1 MEGLNEFRQQLN
13 ELDDRIVELIAKR
26 IAICRQV
33 AQYKQQNGIP
43 MMQPTRVE
51 QVKNRCADKAAQ
63 RAVDPD
69 FIRSLYSLI
78 IDETCRIE
86 DEIIQNGR

>member
-1 MEGLNEFRQQLN
+1 
-13 ELDDRIVELIAKR
+13 
-26 IAICRQV
+26 
-33 AQYKQQNGIP
+33 
-43 MMQPTRVE
+43 MQPARVE
-51 QVKNRCADKAAQ
+51 QVKDRCADKAAQ

-69 FIRSLYSLI
+69 FMRSLYSLI